1 MMLTV
6 NALRIQSSE
15 NSQKTDVC
23 RTDFI
28 EEVEFHSRYN
38 LQKIMKGEHVK
49 MIAQVNQTGAD
60 GYHIQ
65 HQ

>member
-6 NALRIQSSE
+6 NALRVQRSE

-28 EEVEFHSRYN
+28 EEVEFHSRHN
-38 LQKIMKGEHVK
+38 LQKITFLPRNVK
-49 MIAQVNQTGAD
+49 MIAWVNRTGAD
-60 GYHIQ
+60 G
-65 HQ
+65 